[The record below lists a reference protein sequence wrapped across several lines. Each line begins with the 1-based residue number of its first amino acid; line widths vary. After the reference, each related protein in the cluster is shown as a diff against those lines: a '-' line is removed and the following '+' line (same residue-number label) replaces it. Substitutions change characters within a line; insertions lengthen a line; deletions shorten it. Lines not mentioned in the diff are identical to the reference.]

1 MALDAENE
9 RTYDPHRSVGANAS
23 VDVFFRA
30 NMMKDRRVTRSPED
44 VADGIE
50 YWQVYRY
57 GGAVLDIGVTF
68 TLGWY

>member
-1 MALDAENE
+1 M
-9 RTYDPHRSVGANAS
+9 GANAS

-50 YWQVYRY
+50 YWQAYRY